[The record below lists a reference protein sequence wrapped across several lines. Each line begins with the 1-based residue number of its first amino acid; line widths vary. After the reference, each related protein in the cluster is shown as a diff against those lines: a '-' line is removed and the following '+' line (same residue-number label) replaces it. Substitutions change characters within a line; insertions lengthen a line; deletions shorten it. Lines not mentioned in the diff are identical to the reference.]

1 MKLYETYFEIEQLW
15 QTVEGI
21 LTGDVTEGLDGL
33 PVNPDMA
40 LDWLEESLR
49 KIEDERDRKA
59 LNIACLI
66 KNFKAEAEALKAE
79 KLRLL
84 KRQQA
89 AERTID
95 RLVRYLEQF
104 VDPGTKFQDAR
115 ATIGWRRSE
124 GVVLTVT
131 PESLPDEFV
140 RVKREANLNAIKE
153 ALKSGEEVPGA
164 ILEERQRVQIR

>member
-1 MKLYETYFEIEQLW
+1 MRLYETYFEIEQLW
-15 QTVEGI
+15 HTVEGI
-21 LTGDVTEGLDGL
+21 LTGEVTEGPDGL

-59 LNIACLI
+59 LNIACLV

-79 KLRLL
+79 KLHLQ

-89 AERTID
+89 AERTIE

-104 VDPGTKFQDAR
+104 VEPGTKFKDAR

-124 GVVLTVT
+124 GVILTAA
-131 PESLPDEFV
+131 PEALADEFV
-140 RVKREANLNAIKE
+140 RVKREANLSAIKE